1 VEWRILEEKR
11 STVSRFE
18 LIEQKVELPS
28 QEELHFSYVK
38 LKAGV
43 CILAIDQ
50 NGSALVLK
58 QYRHAMAEW
67 EWELPAGMVEDGED
81 PLETAKRE
89 LIEETGFQA
98 QNWESLGFVHPSAGS
113 TTEKIYL
120 YVAKDLVRREQNL
133 ESSEFIHLKT
143 MPLKALYDLVVS
155 SQFNHGA
162 GLAAILRFLL
172 KSKT

>member
-11 STVSRFE
+11 SVIARFE
-18 LIEQKVELPS
+18 LVEQKIELPN
-28 QEELHFSYVK
+28 QEELNFSYVK
-38 LKAGV
+38 MKEGV

-50 NGSALVLK
+50 NGSVLVLK
-58 QYRHAMAEW
+58 QYRHAIGDW

-98 QNWESLGFVHPSAGS
+98 RNWESLGLVHPSAGS

-120 YVAKDLVRREQNL
+120 YRAKDLVRREQNL
-133 ESSEFIHLKT
+133 ESAEFIHVKL
-143 MPLKALYDLVVS
+143 MPLEALYNLVTS
-155 SQFNHGA
+155 GEFNHGA
-162 GLAAILRFLL
+162 GLATISRHVL
-172 KSKT
+172 KDKT